1 MTRQTT
7 PYVYGN
13 AAQKTVPHPY
23 YNNEEE
29 IRRRQQERRERNK
42 RRQPKPRLD
51 KTAVFLTCITFAAV
65 MAVGIF
71 YIRLQFQST
80 YLSKS
85 VVELESKVVEME
97 KTNKAALTELEN
109 TMDLR
114 EIYKKATKELGMKAA
129 SEDQI
134 YTYESKK
141 STQIRQHSEIS
152 NP

>member
-1 MTRQTT
+1 MARQTT

-13 AAQKTVPHPY
+13 TAQNTVPRPY

-29 IRRRQQERRERNK
+29 IRRRQQERREQNK
-42 RRQPKPRLD
+42 RRKPKPRVD

-97 KTNKAALTELEN
+97 KTNQVALTELEN
-109 TMDLR
+109 TMDLKA
-114 EIYKKATKELGMKAA
+114 IYKKATKELGMKAA
-129 SEDQI
+129 TADQI

-141 STQIRQHSEIS
+141 STQIRQHGTIT